1 MQFFSDRRNKLIR
14 VNFDGAVDDLD
25 SLHAFSESKA
35 ERWAA
40 RDGWQPS
47 AISPGDILQSGW
59 IDRIEDFE
67 VPAEQARMRA
77 LATL

>member
-1 MQFFSDRRNKLIR
+1 MQFFSDGRNKLIR
-14 VNFDGAVDDLD
+14 VHFDGAVDDLD

-47 AISPGDILQSGW
+47 ATTPSDILQSGW
-59 IDRIEDFE
+59 LERIEDFE
-67 VPAEQARMRA
+67 APAEQARLRA
-77 LATL
+77 SATF